1 MFLPDDQGEKEEK
14 PIDRAFDAD
23 QGEEETEASTDEIV
37 SRTRRHPKA
46 IRFDMKNLL
55 QLQLRRP
62 DETNGIRR
70 RNGRSQCGRC
80 RASDDVS
87 LVMMSHVESVAL

>member
-55 QLQLRRP
+55 QLQLQLRRQ

-70 RNGRSQCGRC
+70 ADFHIR
-80 RASDDVS
+80 
-87 LVMMSHVESVAL
+87 LV